1 MSVNGMTAVL
11 AWGPEI
17 PCSRLSRPVRNLR
30 AIGVS
35 AREFQRSLKTI
46 SEVSGSDSRRILPKK
61 CDGAVFFVWIQ
72 VIMGGV
78 GGRLGGGQEYIP
90 SDNVRSTLNNRPF
103 SDWRRCPHMTQ
114 SGHLCTRAL
123 AREGLP
129 FNRDCTQWHL
139 ARSTGSLHLSIWC
152 KLLLNHNFE
161 RFFAHHAP

>member
-1 MSVNGMTAVL
+1 MSVNGITAAL
-11 AWGPEI
+11 ARGPEI
-17 PCSRLSRPVRNLR
+17 PCSRLSRPARNLR
-30 AIGVS
+30 AIGAS
-35 AREFQRSLKTI
+35 ARESQRPLKAI
-46 SEVSGSDSRRILPKK
+46 RKCREVI
-61 CDGAVFFVWIQ
+61 AVALYRKNVTERCFLFEYRLLW
-72 VIMGGV
+72 GK
-78 GGRLGGGQEYIP
+78 LGGGFRGGQEDIP
-90 SDNVRSTLNNRPF
+90 SDNVRSTLNNRTF